1 MNSVL
6 SEARSC
12 LYPSEA
18 RGEEVGVSQA
28 GMWGLE
34 EKLFAS
40 PVLVWESK
48 EKHPTFCQVQDGIV
62 SLGAERCRAVFLV
75 CFWEEILA
83 PSKELGGSGQVG
95 KVMSV
100 CLQGVPNQLCWQ
112 PLNSRQNLP
121 V

>member
-48 EKHPTFCQVQDGIV
+48 KKHPTSTVFCQVQDGVV
-62 SLGAERCRAVFLV
+62 SLGSERCRGVFL
-75 CFWEEILA
+75 
-83 PSKELGGSGQVG
+83 GGDPCSQQRAGGEWAGG

-100 CLQGVPNQLCWQ
+100 CLQGVPNQLCCQ
-112 PLNSRQNLP
+112 ALNSRQKLP